1 MMIFC
6 LCLCAGCFGYRG
18 VVKSNWGITLPAG
31 GKEVY
36 EKDSGASF
44 HGDGIRYHALLYDAP
59 EKPAEYLDWK
69 IISGEEKASE
79 ELLEKISVP
88 EDGRPD
94 YVNSVIY
101 TDEQGDGSRLFI
113 FYNGSGGEVWILEE
127 FICGGGLGPGLLGGI
142 PCIMVMTRSEWKKRF
157 DFCNMH
163 KSFQFHEKAFPFMT
177 RSKT

>member
-1 MMIFC
+1 MQYTKHSFHPRNITGKHKPGIEKYINAKKFNLKEYMNKRISLIVMMIFC

-44 HGDGIRYHALLYDAP
+44 HGDSIRYHALLYDDP

-127 FICGGGLGPGLLGGI
+127 FI
-142 PCIMVMTRSEWKKRF
+142 
-157 DFCNMH
+157 
-163 KSFQFHEKAFPFMT
+163 
-177 RSKT
+177 